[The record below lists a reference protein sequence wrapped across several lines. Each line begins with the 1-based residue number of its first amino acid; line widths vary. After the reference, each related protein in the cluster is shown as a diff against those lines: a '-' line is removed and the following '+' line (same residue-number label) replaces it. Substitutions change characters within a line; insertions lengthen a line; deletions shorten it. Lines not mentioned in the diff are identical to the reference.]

1 MVVRR
6 IKYLRCLVL
15 IVCILISNS
24 LKAENLIRTEGVAL
38 ITSTLD
44 KSIYRTRAIENA
56 LQNLASQGVQ
66 TLDSFSIVE
75 NGKVLLD
82 QVHLASKLGIQQYSV
97 IKEEVKGRSYHVTL
111 NVVVS
116 NEQSKK
122 QNNLCRKAAP
132 PSLDY
137 SIVFEKK
144 LNKMPAWVLFS
155 DDFINKALATHQF
168 EPKLQKPS
176 PHTDQQIQAASLY
189 SLFEKDTVG
198 QPPVNL
204 YKLHTRVV
212 LEPSHNVNLVEKKLG
227 LKITIFSHV
236 MRKDKKILEQIKQEH
251 FTIEQ
256 KNLNG
261 LFSPVTRR
269 DWPLIK
275 DKMANFIL
283 ETIEQQLSQL
293 NCLKFL
299 PKIQAKS
306 GKIVL
311 DYGSYDGVTSSDMF
325 MLKNGNAKKIYF
337 RLESLDKHETT
348 IKIVSKVESLEALV
362 GSTVE
367 LVSGS

>member
-6 IKYLRCLVL
+6 IKYLRCIVL

-82 QVHLASKLGIQQYSV
+82 QVHLASKLGIQEYNV

-111 NVVVS
+111 NVVVK

-137 SIVFEKK
+137 SIVLEKK

-176 PHTDQQIQAASLY
+176 PHTDQQIQAASLC

-236 MRKDKKILEQIKQEH
+236 MRKNKKILEQIKQEH

-261 LFSPVTRR
+261 LFSPVTRK

-311 DYGSYDGVTSSDMF
+311 DYGSYDGITPSDMF

-337 RLESLDKHETT
+337 TLENLEEHQTT

>member
-1 MVVRR
+1 M
-6 IKYLRCLVL
+6 
-15 IVCILISNS
+15 
-24 LKAENLIRTEGVAL
+24 
-38 ITSTLD
+38 
-44 KSIYRTRAIENA
+44 
-56 LQNLASQGVQ
+56 
-66 TLDSFSIVE
+66 
-75 NGKVLLD
+75 
-82 QVHLASKLGIQQYSV
+82 
-97 IKEEVKGRSYHVTL
+97 
-111 NVVVS
+111 
-116 NEQSKK
+116 
-122 QNNLCRKAAP
+122 
-132 PSLDY
+132 
-137 SIVFEKK
+137 
-144 LNKMPAWVLFS
+144 
-155 DDFINKALATHQF
+155 
-168 EPKLQKPS
+168 
-176 PHTDQQIQAASLY
+176 
-189 SLFEKDTVG
+189 
-198 QPPVNL
+198 
-204 YKLHTRVV
+204 VV
-212 LEPSHNVNLVEKKLG
+212 LEPNHNVNLSKKAWAKNNDLFACDEK
-227 LKITIFSHV
+227 
-236 MRKDKKILEQIKQEH
+236 KKILEQIKQEH

-261 LFSPVTRR
+261 LFSPVTRK

>member
-6 IKYLRCLVL
+6 INYLRCLAL
-15 IVCILISNS
+15 IVCILIANS
-24 LKAENLIRTEGVAL
+24 LRAESLIRTEGVAL

-75 NGKVLLD
+75 NGQVLLD
-82 QVHLASKLGIQQYSV
+82 QVHLASKLGIQEYSV

-137 SIVFEKK
+137 STVFEKK

-189 SLFEKDTVG
+189 SLFEKDTVE
-198 QPPVNL
+198 QLPVNL

-311 DYGSYDGVTSSDMF
+311 DYGSYDGITPSDMF

-337 RLESLDKHETT
+337 TLENLEEHQTT

>member
-1 MVVRR
+1 MVVKST
-6 IKYLRCLVL
+6 IYLRCLVL

-24 LKAENLIRTEGVAL
+24 LRAESLVRTEGVAL
-38 ITSTLD
+38 ITSSLD

-56 LQNLASQGVQ
+56 LQNLAFQGVQ

-82 QVHLASKLGIQQYSV
+82 QVHLASKLGIQEYSV
-97 IKEEVKGRSYHVTL
+97 IKEEIKGGSYHVTL
-111 NVVVS
+111 NVVVN
-116 NEQSKK
+116 NEQSKN
-122 QNNLCRKAAP
+122 QNNLCQKAAP
-132 PSLDY
+132 PSLDF
-137 SIVFEKK
+137 SVVLEKK

-155 DDFINKALATHQF
+155 DDFMNKALATHQF

-176 PHTDQQIQAASLY
+176 PHTNQQIQAASLY
-189 SLFEKDTVG
+189 SLYEKDNVG
-198 QPPVNL
+198 EPPVNL

-227 LKITIFSHV
+227 LKLTIFSHV

-261 LFSPVTRR
+261 LISPVTRR

-275 DKMANFIL
+275 DKVANFIL

-293 NCLKFL
+293 SCLKFL
-299 PKIQAKS
+299 PTIVAKS
-306 GKIVL
+306 GKIFL
-311 DYGSYDGVTSSDMF
+311 DYGSYDGITPSDMF

-337 RLESLDKHETT
+337 RLESLEEHQTE
-348 IKIVSKVESLEALV
+348 IQIVSKVESLEELV
-362 GSTVE
+362 GLKVE
-367 LVSGS
+367 VVSGS

>member
-6 IKYLRCLVL
+6 INYLRCLAL
-15 IVCILISNS
+15 IVCILIANS
-24 LKAENLIRTEGVAL
+24 LRAESLIRTEGVAL

-75 NGKVLLD
+75 NGQVLLD
-82 QVHLASKLGIQQYSV
+82 QVHLASKLGIQEYSV

-144 LNKMPAWVLFS
+144 LNKMPAWVIFS

-189 SLFEKDTVG
+189 SLFEKNTVG

-236 MRKDKKILEQIKQEH
+236 MRKNKKILEQIKQEH

-311 DYGSYDGVTSSDMF
+311 DYGSYDGITPSDMF
-325 MLKNGNAKKIYF
+325 ILKNGNAKKIYF
-337 RLESLDKHETT
+337 TLENLEEHQTT

>member
-1 MVVRR
+1 M
-6 IKYLRCLVL
+6 
-15 IVCILISNS
+15 
-24 LKAENLIRTEGVAL
+24 
-38 ITSTLD
+38 
-44 KSIYRTRAIENA
+44 
-56 LQNLASQGVQ
+56 
-66 TLDSFSIVE
+66 
-75 NGKVLLD
+75 
-82 QVHLASKLGIQQYSV
+82 
-97 IKEEVKGRSYHVTL
+97 
-111 NVVVS
+111 
-116 NEQSKK
+116 
-122 QNNLCRKAAP
+122 
-132 PSLDY
+132 
-137 SIVFEKK
+137 
-144 LNKMPAWVLFS
+144 
-155 DDFINKALATHQF
+155 
-168 EPKLQKPS
+168 
-176 PHTDQQIQAASLY
+176 
-189 SLFEKDTVG
+189 
-198 QPPVNL
+198 
-204 YKLHTRVV
+204 
-212 LEPSHNVNLVEKKLG
+212 
-227 LKITIFSHV
+227 

-261 LFSPVTRR
+261 LFSPVTRK

-311 DYGSYDGVTSSDMF
+311 DYGSYDGITPSDMF

-337 RLESLDKHETT
+337 RLESLEEHQTT